1 MGERTKH
8 ELLRR
13 AANLIGEAELAIA
26 LKIPLSLLAAWMN
39 GHASIPDRKLIALID
54 ILDEVADGK
63 K

>member
-26 LKIPLSLLAAWMN
+26 LKIPLSLLGAWMN